1 MEEIAPRAPENAN
14 HYLLTLVAERGRTEL
29 LEACARAV
37 RCLEMFAAQARR
49 ALEDAAADASLVTT
63 LPGKV
68 THACVWGA
76 ANAAAELNTATS
88 IVAQYV
94 AVEVAREERAKAA
107 ARTAP

>member
-1 MEEIAPRAPENAN
+1 MEEVTLRTPGDIN
-14 HYLLTLVAERGRTEL
+14 HYLLTLVAERGRAEL

-37 RCLEMFAAQARR
+37 QCLERSAAQARR
-49 ALEDAAADASLVTT
+49 ELEYATADASLVTT

-76 ANAAAELNTATS
+76 ANAAAELNNATG
-88 IVAQYV
+88 IVAGYV
-94 AVEVAREERAKAA
+94 AAEVAREERAKAA

>member
-1 MEEIAPRAPENAN
+1 MEDIAPRAPEDAKL
-14 HYLLTLVAERGRTEL
+14 YLLTLVAERGRAEL

-49 ALEDAAADASLVTT
+49 ELEYATADASLVTT

-76 ANAAAELNTATS
+76 ANAAAELNNATG
-88 IVAQYV
+88 IVAGYV
-94 AVEVAREERAKAA
+94 AVEVALEERAKAA
-107 ARTAP
+107 ARAAP